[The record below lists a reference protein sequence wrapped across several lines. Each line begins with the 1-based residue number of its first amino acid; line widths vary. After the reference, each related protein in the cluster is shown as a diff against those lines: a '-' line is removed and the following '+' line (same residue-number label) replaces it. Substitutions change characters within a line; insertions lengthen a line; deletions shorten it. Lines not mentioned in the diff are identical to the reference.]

1 MRIDNRQARFLGII
15 LIALGIIAVFGL
27 WELVLPAT
35 LAVGGWF
42 MYVQRRQMGRTNE
55 GVQFGLWGI
64 GLALLLL
71 VGMIPFFPGILVI
84 VGASLLARGREQK
97 IDQRIQ
103 RLTGQ
108 LQSGR
113 RSPTT
118 PRVQDVPVRQS
129 YVHAQETEED
139 ASSAGK
145 TIRL

>member
-1 MRIDNRQARFLGII
+1 MRIDNRQARFLGIT

-35 LAVGGWF
+35 LAAGGWF

-55 GVQFGLWGI
+55 AVQFGLWGV

-71 VGMIPFFPGILVI
+71 VDMLPFFPGILV
-84 VGASLLARGREQK
+84 VAGASLLARGREQK
-97 IDQRIQ
+97 IDQRVQ

-113 RSPTT
+113 RSPTA
-118 PRVQDVPVRQS
+118 PRAQDVPVHQS
-129 YVHAQETEED
+129 YVQPQETEED
-139 ASSAGK
+139 ASSTGK